1 MKSIVLTIQPKQE
14 LIIPLSHYH
23 ALQGLV
29 YELISYDSTLS
40 MELHNKKSGKT
51 DALKLF
57 CFSDLYGKYRYSDRT
72 RTYPGPF
79 RFEIRCA
86 EDIIVDTIAERI
98 THDPMIMVDGCVCRI
113 SDLITYSKSFL
124 DTGLDLHM
132 NTPISVYRTDCD
144 KKRRYFSPEEDLDYQ
159 FLAGNNAIQIDIE
172 ELDEEEAIEKVKEWY
187 PDWKVYNGVEYL
199 DTMVG
204 GIVQQI
210 NGTVRLITMVVLMI
224 NVLIT
229 ILMMKTFLAKER
241 GDVALF
247 KSLGFKNGSIRQ
259 IHVTRIVLILLCSII
274 LGALLSHL
282 LSPCILGPI
291 FKMMGGSNIRLS
303 QNIWIAYIV
312 IPFILLTITGMTAFL
327 CTGEVRNVEARE
339 VNCME

>member
-29 YELISYDSTLS
+29 YELISYDSALS
-40 MELHNKKSGKT
+40 MELHTKKSGKT

-124 DTGLDLHM
+124 DAGLDLHM

-144 KKRRYFSPEEDLDYQ
+144 KKRRYFSPEEDEFYELVS
-159 FLAGNNAIQIDIE
+159 NNLKKKYLLIYGHAYGE
-172 ELDEEEAIEKVKEWY
+172 EL
-187 PDWKVYNGVEYL
+187 
-199 DTMVG
+199 
-204 GIVQQI
+204 
-210 NGTVRLITMVVLMI
+210 
-224 NVLIT
+224 
-229 ILMMKTFLAKER
+229 
-241 GDVALF
+241 
-247 KSLGFKNGSIRQ
+247 
-259 IHVTRIVLILLCSII
+259 
-274 LGALLSHL
+274 LLSCP
-282 LSPCILGPI
+282 SPGRSKHVVARYKGDIVNAYYGDYRIEATPEMLAVAYYCGLGSKNSI
-291 FKMMGGSNIRLS
+291 GFGFAELRSEHHIN
-303 QNIWIAYIV
+303 
-312 IPFILLTITGMTAFL
+312 
-327 CTGEVRNVEARE
+327 
-339 VNCME
+339 